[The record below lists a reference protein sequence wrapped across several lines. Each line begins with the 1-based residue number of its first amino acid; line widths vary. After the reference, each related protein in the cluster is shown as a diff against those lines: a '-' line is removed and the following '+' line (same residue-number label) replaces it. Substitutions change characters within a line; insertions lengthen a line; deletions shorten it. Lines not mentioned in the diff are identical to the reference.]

1 MPVIGLLIVVGV
13 LLWVYITRGRISVP
27 PEFEFIGG
35 VALIATPLLTWL
47 IVHLQ
52 RVDYCGRELVVR
64 NYWRDARIPLE
75 NIAAVEPVWGTRAA
89 WFGFASIAKYPFGS
103 VVYYIPK
110 RGPVR
115 AMVSAPEEELRRV
128 ISTMT

>member
-1 MPVIGLLIVVGV
+1 MPVIGLVIVVGV
-13 LLWVYITRGRISVP
+13 PLWVYITRGRISVP
-27 PEFEFIGG
+27 PEFEFIVGF
-35 VALIATPLLTWL
+35 ALIATPLLTWL

-75 NIAAVEPVWGTRAA
+75 NIAAVEPVWWYKGRLVRIRFHRKT
-89 WFGFASIAKYPFGS
+89 PFGS